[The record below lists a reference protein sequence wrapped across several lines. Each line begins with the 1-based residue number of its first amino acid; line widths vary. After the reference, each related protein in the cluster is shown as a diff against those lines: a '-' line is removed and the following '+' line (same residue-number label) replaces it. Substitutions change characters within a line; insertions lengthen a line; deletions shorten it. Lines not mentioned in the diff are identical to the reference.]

1 MEGKKLLIVGIDPGT
16 TTAYAV
22 LDIEGNL
29 LHLASSKQLSL
40 NQMISDTLKL
50 GKVVLVGTD
59 KGKIPH
65 LAAAFGAKFGAR
77 IVNPEQDLKVDEKRK
92 IVSSFDFD
100 NEHQADALASA
111 LFAYRSEKSLLDK
124 IDFFAEK
131 NKKHGIKN
139 RIKDIVVTKRISI
152 KNAVSIIERKDD
164 ESQII
169 GKVIYEKKLN
179 ESDFLRLFNK
189 LKKYES
195 EKKLIRSYNDNL
207 KKRLRNLEK
216 QAKTEEPE
224 HKKPVDFRENRIIFL
239 DNLVKSKEAEIER
252 LRSSI
257 GRYNKLI
264 SGINDFCILKKLDTL
279 GINEFNF
286 KNKALNIQRN
296 DMLLVENPNIVSD
309 SVVAALKNRVFV
321 IVHKKPISKN
331 IENRLPFVFIDAARL
346 KIEEHGYFGF
356 IERANFEVEKRKAN
370 WVNKIIEDYKR
381 EKEQLA

>member
-139 RIKDIVVTKRISI
+139 RIKTLV
-152 KNAVSIIERKDD
+152 
-164 ESQII
+164 
-169 GKVIYEKKLN
+169 KLN
-179 ESDFLRLFNK
+179 L
-189 LKKYES
+189 
-195 EKKLIRSYNDNL
+195 
-207 KKRLRNLEK
+207 
-216 QAKTEEPE
+216 
-224 HKKPVDFRENRIIFL
+224 
-239 DNLVKSKEAEIER
+239 
-252 LRSSI
+252 
-257 GRYNKLI
+257 
-264 SGINDFCILKKLDTL
+264 
-279 GINEFNF
+279 
-286 KNKALNIQRN
+286 
-296 DMLLVENPNIVSD
+296 
-309 SVVAALKNRVFV
+309 
-321 IVHKKPISKN
+321 
-331 IENRLPFVFIDAARL
+331 
-346 KIEEHGYFGF
+346 
-356 IERANFEVEKRKAN
+356 
-370 WVNKIIEDYKR
+370 
-381 EKEQLA
+381 